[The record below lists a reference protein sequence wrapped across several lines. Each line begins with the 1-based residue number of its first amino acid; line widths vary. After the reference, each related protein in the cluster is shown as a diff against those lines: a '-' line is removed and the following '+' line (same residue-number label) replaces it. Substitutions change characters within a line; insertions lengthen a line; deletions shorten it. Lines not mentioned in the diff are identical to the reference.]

1 MRNIIMKDRNFTGE
15 LIVFVQWQNTSF
27 YCLTEVEY
35 MIGEYWG
42 SYIDLSKT
50 TLEEGYFEYL
60 KKFQLNYYSL
70 CNEFKII
77 AKESDEIDLHGNL
90 PKIFIDFD
98 KKKFVSFFQEQELER
113 RVPKGWVGEN
123 KKIGGLIPNK
133 FKYWEP
139 FESEWI

>member
-15 LIVFVQWQNTSF
+15 LIVFVQKKNTSF

-35 MIGEYWG
+35 MIGEYWN

-50 TLEEGYFEYL
+50 TIEEGYFEYL
-60 KKFQLNYYSL
+60 KQFQINYYSL
-70 CNEFKII
+70 CEEFELIVKD
-77 AKESDEIDLHGNL
+77 SDEFDLHGNL
-90 PKIFIDFD
+90 PKIVIDFD
-98 KKKFVSFFQEQELER
+98 SKIFVSFFQEQELER

-123 KKIGGLIPNK
+123 KKIGSLIPNK

>member
-1 MRNIIMKDRNFTGE
+1 MNSVILKDRDFKGK
-15 LIVFVQWQNTSF
+15 LIVFVQKRYASF

-35 MIGEYWG
+35 MIGEYWE

-60 KKFQLNYYSL
+60 KKFQLDYYSL
-70 CNEFKII
+70 CEEFEII
-77 AKESDEIDLHGNL
+77 AKDSDEIELLGNL
-90 PKIFIDFD
+90 PKVYIDFEG
-98 KKKFVSFFQEQELER
+98 KKFVSFFQEQELER
-113 RVPKGWVGEN
+113 RVPIGWVGEN
-123 KKIGGLIPNK
+123 KKIAGLIPDK